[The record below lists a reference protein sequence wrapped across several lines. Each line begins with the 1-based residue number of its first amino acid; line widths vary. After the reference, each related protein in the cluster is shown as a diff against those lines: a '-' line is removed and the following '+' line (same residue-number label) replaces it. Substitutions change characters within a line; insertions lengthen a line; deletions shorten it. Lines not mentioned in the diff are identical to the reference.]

1 MICREKEKYFPV
13 SFWYKERFLQSKRC
27 RAEIER
33 PVKAH
38 VSYGVKITTEGK
50 FFCTLSIKNHDSC
63 DSSRLYAGNE
73 TPRVHLALCGKC
85 RKRESRRTLSFFF
98 FFAVFCSF
106 LHYAVQYRQVKGSPY
121 SRLKSRECG
130 S

>member
-38 VSYGVKITTEGK
+38 VSYGVKITTEVHK
-50 FFCTLSIKNHDSC
+50 
-63 DSSRLYAGNE
+63 
-73 TPRVHLALCGKC
+73 TPRQ
-85 RKRESRRTLSFFF
+85 
-98 FFAVFCSF
+98 AVEIE
-106 LHYAVQYRQVKGSPY
+106 G
-121 SRLKSRECG
+121 
-130 S
+130 